1 MGSSPLSNLD
11 MSFFRSFR
19 DSFINNSSPVIAS
32 SGPILGLLMVSPQL
46 RLIRGS
52 FPFRSSSPLDEGFYV
67 RLVSCAACLDS
78 RSAIPATSPLFYL
91 MV

>member
-1 MGSSPLSNLD
+1 MGSSPLRNED
-11 MSFFRSFR
+11 MSFFRSFG
-19 DSFINNSSPVIAS
+19 DSFINNSSPVIVS
-32 SGPILGLLMVSPQL
+32 LGPILGLLMVSPQL

-52 FPFRSSSPLDEGFYV
+52 FSLGKGLYARP
-67 RLVSCAACLDS
+67 VSCAACLDS